1 MATILVVDDEPSI
14 RQVLRRFLDKQ
25 KHSVL
30 EAEDGVAALSLL
42 GKHHVDVALVDLMM
56 PRMGGLELMGRMRIE
71 HKHVKVVVISAY
83 EEIVDLAE
91 REKDVVTTLKKPFE
105 LTELAELRYQAYLF
119 MPRQ

>member
-105 LTELAELRYQAYLF
+105 LTELAEALQLALRQSKAS
-119 MPRQ
+119 